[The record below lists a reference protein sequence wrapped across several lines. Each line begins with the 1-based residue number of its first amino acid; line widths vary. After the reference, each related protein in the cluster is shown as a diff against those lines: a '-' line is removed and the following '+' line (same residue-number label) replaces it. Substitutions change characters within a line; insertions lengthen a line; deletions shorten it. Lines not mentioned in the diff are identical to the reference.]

1 MGAVQRTS
9 QFSAWDLPLYSI
21 FASLQNKDV
30 NGNKQLP
37 RVYVLP
43 LYYVRGASGVA
54 GRAPKGCS
62 RQLRK
67 RMLTTAMKTR
77 TECRRIQWHTG
88 TPLPLH
94 ELQYE
99 CSENQGQAEKK
110 PQNIQAELLQREVSI
125 KPIFLCYCARLI
137 RTYSMAVTFS

>member
-9 QFSAWDLPLYSI
+9 QFNAWDLPLYSI

-54 GRAPKGCS
+54 GRAPKAHAHA
-62 RQLRK
+62 QKL
-67 RMLTTAMKTR
+67 MTTQ
-77 TECRRIQWHTG
+77 E
-88 TPLPLH
+88 
-94 ELQYE
+94 
-99 CSENQGQAEKK
+99 ENAHHSNED
-110 PQNIQAELLQREVSI
+110 
-125 KPIFLCYCARLI
+125 
-137 RTYSMAVTFS
+137 